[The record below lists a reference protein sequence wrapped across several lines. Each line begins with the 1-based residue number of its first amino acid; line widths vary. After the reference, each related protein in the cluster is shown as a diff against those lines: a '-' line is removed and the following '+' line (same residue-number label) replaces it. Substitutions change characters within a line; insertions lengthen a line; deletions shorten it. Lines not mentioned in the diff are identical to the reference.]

1 MIDGTQ
7 ALPSRRLAAPF
18 VDHGGE
24 RYGWQVKGQKRIIGH
39 GVVTSSYIYPASSQ
53 SS

>member
-1 MIDGTQ
+1 MIDECERS
-7 ALPSRRLAAPF
+7 ASRRPAAPF

>member
-1 MIDGTQ
+1 MIDECGRS
-7 ALPSRRLAAPF
+7 PSRRPAAPF
-18 VDHGGE
+18 VDHGDE